1 LHQSY
6 LTRLHADEATAHRI
20 MNAVA
25 EMLDPDDTAA
35 ALFAEPDGR
44 WAVELHFARE
54 PDVAHL
60 RTLIGTIAGQRA
72 ARALTVATVAPR
84 DWVAASLRELKP
96 VSAGRFV
103 VHGQHD
109 RARIAPNRIA
119 IEVEA
124 ALAFGTGHH
133 ATTRACLLALDTLV
147 KRQRPGHILDLGT
160 GSGVLAM
167 AAARSLRRS
176 VLASDIDRTATV
188 VARNNVRHNRAA
200 PWVTTVQADGVTA
213 PPVRARAPY
222 DLVFA
227 NILLAPLKRLA
238 APMAR
243 LLAPGGR
250 VILSGL
256 LTSQANAALAS
267 YRAHGLVLE
276 RRLELAGWT
285 TLVMIRPMS

>member
-1 LHQSY
+1 
-6 LTRLHADEATAHRI
+6 
-20 MNAVA
+20 MNALA
-25 EMLDPDDTAA
+25 ELLDPDDMAV

-44 WAVELHFARE
+44 WVVELHFARE
-54 PDVAHL
+54 PDVAQL
-60 RTLIGTIAGQRA
+60 CALIGSIAGQRTA
-72 ARALTVATVAPR
+72 HALAVATVAPR

-109 RARIAPNRIA
+109 RARIAPNRIG

-133 ATTRACLLALDTLV
+133 ATTRGCLLALDDLV
-147 KRQRPGHILDLGT
+147 KRRRPGRILDLGT

-167 AAARSLRRS
+167 AAAKALRWP
-176 VLASDIDRTATV
+176 VLATDIDRTAV
-188 VARNNVRHNRAA
+188 LVARNNVRHNGAA
-200 PWVTTVQADGVTA
+200 PWVVTVHADGVTA

-222 DLVFA
+222 RLVFA

-238 APMAR
+238 APVAR

-250 VILSGL
+250 VVLSGL
-256 LTSQANAALAS
+256 LASQANAALVS
-267 YRAHGLVLE
+267 YRCHGLVLE
-276 RRLELAGWT
+276 CRVEIGGWT

>member
-1 LHQSY
+1 
-6 LTRLHADEATAHRI
+6 
-20 MNAVA
+20 MNAVV
-25 EMLDPDDTAA
+25 EMLDPADLAA

-54 PDVAHL
+54 PDMAHL
-60 RTLIGTIAGQRA
+60 RELIGSIAGQRT
-72 ARALTVATVAPR
+72 ARALSVATVAPR
-84 DWVAASLRELKP
+84 DWVAASLRELKA

-147 KRQRPGHILDLGT
+147 KRACKQPLLCASRRNTRRILDLGT

-167 AAARSLRRS
+167 AAARALRRP
-176 VLASDIDRTATV
+176 VLASDIDRAAV
-188 VARNNVRHNRAA
+188 HVARNNVRHNRAA
-200 PWVTTVQADGVTA
+200 PWVTAVQADGVTA
-213 PPVRARAPY
+213 PAVRARAPY
-222 DLVFA
+222 DLMFA

-238 APMAR
+238 APVAR

-256 LTSQANAALAS
+256 LASQANAALAS
-267 YRAHGLVLE
+267 YRSHGLVLE
-276 RRLELAGWT
+276 RRVELAGWT
-285 TLVMIRPMS
+285 TLVMIRPIS